1 MAGIIPRT
9 LHQIFEKLTDN
20 GTEFSVK
27 VSLLEIYNEELFDL
41 LNPSSDV
48 SERLQMFDDPRNKVT
63 WVFDSE
69 MSPNV
74 NVWYFEKYVY
84 IFFFLTNLMG
94 ALLIF
99 GQRGVI
105 IKGLEEITV
114 HNKDEVYQILE
125 KGAAKRTPAATLMNA
140 YSR

>member
-1 MAGIIPRT
+1 M
-9 LHQIFEKLTDN
+9 KC
-20 GTEFSVK
+20 
-27 VSLLEIYNEELFDL
+27 
-41 LNPSSDV
+41 
-48 SERLQMFDDPRNKVT
+48 LQMLRCDILRNI
-63 WVFDSE
+63 
-69 MSPNV
+69 
-74 NVWYFEKYVY
+74 Y
-84 IFFFLTNLMG
+84 IFFFLTNLMD

-125 KGAAKRTPAATLMNA
+125 KGAAKRTTAATLMNA

>member
-1 MAGIIPRT
+1 M
-9 LHQIFEKLTDN
+9 D
-20 GTEFSVK
+20 
-27 VSLLEIYNEELFDL
+27 
-41 LNPSSDV
+41 
-48 SERLQMFDDPRNKVT
+48 
-63 WVFDSE
+63 
-69 MSPNV
+69 
-74 NVWYFEKYVY
+74 
-84 IFFFLTNLMG
+84 

-125 KGAAKRTPAATLMNA
+125 KGAVKRTTAATLMNA